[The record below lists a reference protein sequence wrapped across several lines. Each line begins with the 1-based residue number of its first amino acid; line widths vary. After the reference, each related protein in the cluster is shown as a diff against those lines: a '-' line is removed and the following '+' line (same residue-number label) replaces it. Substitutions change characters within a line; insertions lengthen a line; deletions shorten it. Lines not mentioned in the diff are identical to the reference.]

1 MVGRRMIRL
10 DPSNKTDSKI
20 YWIAENISADDFPDV
35 HSALHDPEG
44 LLAIGGDLGP
54 TRLLHAYQQ
63 GIFPWYNHGQ
73 PVLWWS
79 PDPRCVL
86 LPEEIHISSSLAKV
100 LRKDR
105 FRISFN
111 QAFDRV
117 IRMCAEPRDGIPDT
131 WISGEIIKA
140 YRDLYDLGHVL
151 SVECWEGN
159 ELVGGLYGVVI
170 GKVYFGESMF
180 SRVSNASKVALVH
193 LADQLRRN
201 GFRLIDCQIWSR
213 HLQSLGARTIPR
225 HDFVNLL
232 EKFCRTGGEY
242 DWPRDT
248 KSP

>member
-1 MVGRRMIRL
+1 MIRL
-10 DPSNKTDSKI
+10 DPSNKTHSKI

-35 HSALHDPEG
+35 DSALHEPEG

-63 GIFPWYNHGQ
+63 GIFPWYNPGQ

-86 LPEEIHISSSLAKV
+86 LPEEIHISSSLAKL

-111 QAFDRV
+111 QVFDRV
-117 IRMCAEPRDGIPDT
+117 IHMCAEPRDGNPDT
-131 WISGEIIKA
+131 WISAEIIRA
-140 YRDLYDLGHVL
+140 YTELHKLGHIL

-159 ELVGGLYGVVI
+159 QLVGGLYGVVI
-170 GKVYFGESMF
+170 GQVYFGESMF
-180 SRVSNASKVALVH
+180 SRVANASKVALVH
-193 LADQLRRN
+193 LADELRRK

-213 HLQSLGARTIPR
+213 HLHSLGARNIPR
-225 HDFVNLL
+225 QEFVNLL
-232 EKFCRTGGEY
+232 EKFCGSGREY
-242 DWPRDT
+242 VWPTD
-248 KSP
+248 SPSP